1 MTLEE
6 ALQKCAEVLRLAG
19 YPVMFMEVSS
29 AKPTGEGGWQIIYRH
44 ALAEKELELI
54 VDGRGEVR
62 QLERR

>member
-1 MTLEE
+1 MTMEQ

-19 YPVMFMEVSS
+19 YPVMFMGVSS
-29 AKPTGEGGWQIIYRH
+29 ARPTGDGGWQIIYRH
-44 ALAEKELELI
+44 TLAQKELELI